1 MKVMKNLQ
9 QTFQGITRAGTRYPL
24 TLLFLLAVTIVNA
37 IRINQEK
44 DLYTNLLFT
53 LFVGAIVSGV
63 AQQLYERF
71 FHKQSQR
78 FILMAAAILITVV
91 YYFIIPTTNLYD
103 LEVGIKTSVFIFAL
117 VLLFILIPTIKSKL
131 TFNES
136 FMAAFKAFFITLLFT
151 LIIAAGV
158 SSILF
163 AIDRLLFPIGNK
175 LMLHVSNVIFSLFA
189 TLYYLSFTPLYED
202 NKNYK
207 TEKLEEA
214 TSVPKM
220 LEILISY
227 VIIPLTVVYT
237 AILLAYIVLNIR
249 SNFWTDN
256 LLEPMLVSYAV
267 IVIIVYLLSSTIKNQ
282 FAGLFRTIFPKLLV
296 PIVLFQTI
304 ASVLKIG
311 EMGITQGR
319 YYVILFGLF
328 ATIAGLLFSFLPV
341 NKNGIAI
348 AILIVFCTLSI
359 IPPID
364 AFTVS
369 RINQTNLLEEIL
381 VKNKML
387 EKDKIIP
394 TSSISKG
401 DKIKITGTANY
412 LAEMNYARKIDWLP
426 DDLSSNNKFEK
437 TFGFEKEYENQ
448 DIGDMGRYIN
458 LSYEEDFNLSLE
470 GYQHLIRLHLYP
482 SDSDLSNEKEFHF
495 EVDGLEYTLVQQFK
509 DNGYTLELRDNQNK
523 EKINVDMQPIFE
535 TMLTD
540 ENIKKEGL
548 SVDEATIV
556 EENDQVEMKIIVET
570 LNEYDNQ
577 YNGDFYLFVR
587 LK

>member
-1 MKVMKNLQ
+1 
-9 QTFQGITRAGTRYPL
+9 
-24 TLLFLLAVTIVNA
+24 
-37 IRINQEK
+37 
-44 DLYTNLLFT
+44 
-53 LFVGAIVSGV
+53 
-63 AQQLYERF
+63 
-71 FHKQSQR
+71 
-78 FILMAAAILITVV
+78 
-91 YYFIIPTTNLYD
+91 
-103 LEVGIKTSVFIFAL
+103 
-117 VLLFILIPTIKSKL
+117 
-131 TFNES
+131 
-136 FMAAFKAFFITLLFT
+136 
-151 LIIAAGV
+151 
-158 SSILF
+158 
-163 AIDRLLFPIGNK
+163 
-175 LMLHVSNVIFSLFA
+175 
-189 TLYYLSFTPLYED
+189 
-202 NKNYK
+202 
-207 TEKLEEA
+207 
-214 TSVPKM
+214 
-220 LEILISY
+220 
-227 VIIPLTVVYT
+227 
-237 AILLAYIVLNIR
+237 
-249 SNFWTDN
+249 
-256 LLEPMLVSYAV
+256 
-267 IVIIVYLLSSTIKNQ
+267 
-282 FAGLFRTIFPKLLV
+282 
-296 PIVLFQTI
+296 
-304 ASVLKIG
+304 
-311 EMGITQGR
+311 
-319 YYVILFGLF
+319 
-328 ATIAGLLFSFLPV
+328 
-341 NKNGIAI
+341 
-348 AILIVFCTLSI
+348 
-359 IPPID
+359 
-364 AFTVS
+364 
-369 RINQTNLLEEIL
+369 
-381 VKNKML
+381 KML